1 MEAIKDILAMRG
13 YTTKQAVTVAAELEK
28 IDWQLQ
34 KGLQIWLAEEK
45 EIDYLIE
52 GVKLSELKQKF
63 GMTYPAALLTMDW
76 LIKEPEL
83 AMKSI
88 NQGIK

>member
-13 YTTKQAVTVAAELEK
+13 YTAKQAVTVAAELEK

-45 EIDYLIE
+45 ETNYLIE
-52 GVKLSELKQKF
+52 GVKLSELKRKF

-88 NQGIK
+88 NRGIK

>member
-13 YTTKQAVTVAAELEK
+13 YTAKQAITVAAELEK

-45 EIDYLIE
+45 ETDYLIE

-88 NQGIK
+88 NKGIK

>member
-13 YTTKQAVTVAAELEK
+13 YTAKQAVTVTAELEK

-45 EIDYLIE
+45 ETDYLIE
-52 GVKLSELKQKF
+52 GVKLSELKRKF

-88 NQGIK
+88 NRGIK

>member
-13 YTTKQAVTVAAELEK
+13 YTAKQAVTVAAELEK

-45 EIDYLIE
+45 ETDYLIE
-52 GVKLSELKQKF
+52 GVKLSELKRKF

-76 LIKEPEL
+76 FIKEPEL

-88 NQGIK
+88 NRGIK

>member
-1 MEAIKDILAMRG
+1 MRG
-13 YTTKQAVTVAAELEK
+13 YTAKQAVTVAAELEK

-45 EIDYLIE
+45 ETDYLIE
-52 GVKLSELKQKF
+52 GVKLSELKRKF

-88 NQGIK
+88 NRGIK

>member
-13 YTTKQAVTVAAELEK
+13 YTAKQAVIVAAELEK

-45 EIDYLIE
+45 ETDYLIE
-52 GVKLSELKQKF
+52 GVKLSELKLKF
-63 GMTYPAALLTMDW
+63 SMTYPAALLTMDW

-88 NQGIK
+88 NRGIK